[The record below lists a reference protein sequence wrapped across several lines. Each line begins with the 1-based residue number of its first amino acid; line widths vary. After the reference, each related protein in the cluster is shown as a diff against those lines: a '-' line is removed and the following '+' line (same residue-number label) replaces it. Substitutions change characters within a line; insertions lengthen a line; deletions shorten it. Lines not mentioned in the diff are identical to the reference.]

1 MRSISALTMTVLALL
16 ACADLRADE
25 GLPKMLIRVPESVK
39 TVFVA
44 ETSTSSFYR
53 FDRVG
58 DDIVK
63 SGSYY
68 MSIGQNGAGKER
80 SGDRRTPIGAYFV
93 TEQLDTS
100 RLHEKYGVTAFPLD
114 YPNEWD
120 RRADRDGDGIWL
132 HGVLSGGG
140 KRPPLDTDGC
150 IALPNDDLAAL
161 IPAFAAN
168 QTPVLITREVTW
180 VDDSERQGLRV
191 ELEKRVAEWAESK
204 KSGDLYSYL
213 SLYDDDYTRW
223 GLNKDEWSALVLHAN
238 NAEKA
243 DSTTVSDLLLVA
255 YPEEEG
261 VYLSRFRLTTVG
273 KEQQTVAI
281 ARLYWRRDEHGA
293 FRIIAESRG

>member
-1 MRSISALTMTVLALL
+1 MTVLALL
-16 ACADLRADE
+16 ACPDLRADE
-25 GLPKMLIRVPESVK
+25 GLPKMLIRVPGSVK

-68 MSIGQNGAGKER
+68 MSIGQKGAGKER

-100 RLHEKYGVTAFPLD
+100 RLHEKYGITAFPLD

-161 IPAFAAN
+161 IPAFTAN

-191 ELEKRVAEWAESK
+191 ELEKRVAEWAKSK
-204 KSGDLYSYL
+204 SGGDLYSYL

-223 GLNKDEWSALVLHAN
+223 GLSKDEWSALVLRADS
-238 NAEKA
+238 AEKA
-243 DSTTVSDLLLVA
+243 VATTVSDLLLVA

-281 ARLYWRRDEHGA
+281 ARLYWRRDEHGD

>member
-1 MRSISALTMTVLALL
+1 MRPISALTMTALALL
-16 ACADLRADE
+16 AAADSCADEA
-25 GLPKMLIRVPESVK
+25 LPKMLIRVPESIS
-39 TVFVA
+39 TLFVA

-58 DDIVK
+58 DHIVK

-100 RLHEKYGVTAFPLD
+100 RMHEKYGVTAFPLD

-132 HGVLSGGG
+132 HGVLPGGG
-140 KRPPLDTDGC
+140 KRPPRDTDGC

-161 IPAFAAN
+161 IPAFTAN
-168 QTPVLITREVTW
+168 QTPVLVTREVTW
-180 VDDSERQGLRV
+180 VDGAERESLRV
-191 ELEKRVAEWAESK
+191 ELESRVAEWAASK

-223 GLNKDEWSALVLHAN
+223 GLNKDEWSALVLR
-238 NAEKA
+238 A
-243 DSTTVSDLLLVA
+243 DSAEEPVSAMVSELLLVA

-261 VYLSRFRLTTVG
+261 VYLSRFRLTITRE
-273 KEQQTVAI
+273 EQQTVAM

-293 FRIIAESRG
+293 FRIIAENRG

>member
-1 MRSISALTMTVLALL
+1 MRPISALTLSILALL
-16 ACADLRADE
+16 AAADLYADE
-25 GLPKMLIRVPESVK
+25 ALPKMLIRVPDSVR
-39 TVFVA
+39 TLFVA

-100 RLHEKYGVTAFPLD
+100 RMHEKYGVTAFPLD

-132 HGVLSGGG
+132 HGVLPGGG
-140 KRPPLDTDGC
+140 KRPPRDTDGC

-161 IPAFAAN
+161 IPAFTDN
-168 QTPVLITREVTW
+168 QTPVLVTREVTW
-180 VDDSERQGLRV
+180 VDGAEREGLRV
-191 ELEKRVAEWAESK
+191 ELESRVAEWAASK

-223 GLNKDEWSALVLHAN
+223 GLNKDEWSALVLR
-238 NAEKA
+238 A
-243 DSTTVSDLLLVA
+243 DSAEEPVSATVSELLLVA

-261 VYLSRFRLTTVG
+261 VYLSRFRLTTTVE
-273 KEQQTVAI
+273 EQQTVAM